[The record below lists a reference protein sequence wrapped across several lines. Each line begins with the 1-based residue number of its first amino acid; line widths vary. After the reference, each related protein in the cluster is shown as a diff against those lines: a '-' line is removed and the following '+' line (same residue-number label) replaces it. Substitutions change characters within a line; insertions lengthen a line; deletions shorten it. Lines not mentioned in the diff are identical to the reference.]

1 MPSSRRT
8 PIAFRLA
15 PIILLT
21 LPLAARGQVLE
32 FSSNGLQY
40 QALTRQGLTV
50 MHARMPQ
57 AIRDF
62 GVLQVAMNNGSPH
75 IWKVKPTDFVFQPAD
90 GRPPIRAVA
99 ERVVIADLFRNAGRS
114 EVVKLQAAY
123 EQALF
128 GNQHIRS
135 SNGYEQRR
143 LSALALGDRGVK
155 AAAAASALTFV
166 EDELS
171 PGASTDGAVFFPF
184 RGQPLGPGRVVAL
197 INGQVF
203 EFRDE

>member
-8 PIAFRLA
+8 PVTARLLLPILLILA
-15 PIILLT
+15 PISS
-21 LPLAARGQVLE
+21 AQVLE
-32 FSSNGLQY
+32 FWSNGLKY
-40 QALTRQGLTV
+40 QALTRLGLTV
-50 MHARMPQ
+50 MHAPMPL

-62 GVLQVAMNNGSPH
+62 GVVQVAMNNGSKR
-75 IWKVKPTDFVFQPAD
+75 IWRVKPTDFVFLPAD
-90 GRPPIRAVA
+90 GGPPIRAVE
-99 ERVVIADLFRNAGRS
+99 ERVVIADLFHNAGRS

-135 SNGYEQRR
+135 NNGYEQRR
-143 LSALALGDRGVK
+143 ISALALGNRGVK

-166 EDELS
+166 QEELS
-171 PGASTDGAVFFPF
+171 PGESTDGAVFFPHN
-184 RGQPLGPGRVVAL
+184 GQPLGPGKVVAL

-203 EFRDE
+203 EFRNQ